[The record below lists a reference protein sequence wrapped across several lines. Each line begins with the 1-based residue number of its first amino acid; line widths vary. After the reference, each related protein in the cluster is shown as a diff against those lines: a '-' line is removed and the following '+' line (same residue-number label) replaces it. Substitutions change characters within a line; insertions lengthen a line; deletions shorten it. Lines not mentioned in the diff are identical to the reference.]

1 MRPCKG
7 SWRNSKP
14 SIHNNKNMFK
24 RLFNSRF
31 ARNVAL
37 VATGT
42 AGAQAITMAFSP
54 VITRLYGPEAF
65 GLLGTFAATLAIVT
79 PIAALTY
86 PIAIV
91 LPKKD
96 DDARGIAKLSLL
108 LALFISLVLAVGLL
122 LVSIR

>member
-1 MRPCKG
+1 
-7 SWRNSKP
+7 
-14 SIHNNKNMFK
+14 MFK
-24 RLFNSRF
+24 RLLSSRF
-31 ARNVAL
+31 AKNVAL

-54 VITRLYGPEAF
+54 AITRLYGPEAF
-65 GLLGTFAATLAIVT
+65 GLLGTFTATLAIVT

-96 DDARGIAKLSLL
+96 DDARGIAKLSVL
-108 LALFISLVLAVGLL
+108 LAFFISLAVAVAYSQKAIQGLRPHRHYP
-122 LVSIR
+122 IPYFE

>member
-1 MRPCKG
+1 MIERLL
-7 SWRNSKP
+7 NS
-14 SIHNNKNMFK
+14 HFV
-24 RLFNSRF
+24 
-31 ARNVAL
+31 RNVAL

-42 AGAQAITMAFSP
+42 AGAQAITMAFYP
-54 VITRLYGPEAF
+54 AITRLYGPEAF
-65 GLLGTFAATLAIVT
+65 GMLGTFTAALAIVT

-108 LALFISLVLAVGLL
+108 LAFFISLAVAVVLLFWGQAIARLL
-122 LVSIR
+122 YLQAIAPYLL